1 MSKGLTR
8 VRSLISEID
17 SIQTQGRKASTMI
30 PLVQAVQSEYQEGS
44 AAQSATPPEMDP
56 VATRVQKSEPESRVF
71 MQLTGK
77 IALQLQLENTDE
89 TVQVRHCGETI
100 EIRFNDGKAIHLPIK
115 GVA

>member
-1 MSKGLTR
+1 
-8 VRSLISEID
+8 
-17 SIQTQGRKASTMI
+17 MI
-30 PLVQAVQSEYQEGS
+30 PLVQAVQEDH
-44 AAQSATPPEMDP
+44 PPKGGASNSVTSDGLAMSSTEKK
-56 VATRVQKSEPESRVF
+56 VEPDSKVY

-115 GVA
+115 VVA